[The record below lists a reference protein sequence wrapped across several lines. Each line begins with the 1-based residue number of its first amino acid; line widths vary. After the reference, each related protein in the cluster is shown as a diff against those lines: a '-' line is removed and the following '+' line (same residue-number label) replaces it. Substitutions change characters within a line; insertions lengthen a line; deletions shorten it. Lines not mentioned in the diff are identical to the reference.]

1 MCGRGMMS
9 VPGLG
14 CVKTQRRSIVI
25 EEVIRPR
32 PF

>member
-1 MCGRGMMS
+1 LEAAANVRFGS
-9 VPGLG
+9 

-32 PF
+32 PL